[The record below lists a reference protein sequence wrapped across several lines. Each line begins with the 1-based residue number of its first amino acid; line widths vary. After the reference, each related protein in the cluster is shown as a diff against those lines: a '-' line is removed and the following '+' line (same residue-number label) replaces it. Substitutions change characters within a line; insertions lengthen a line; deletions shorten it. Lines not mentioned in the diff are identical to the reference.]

1 MSEARYG
8 PLADRI
14 ARQNGIPPA
23 LFRRLIGAESSWN
36 PTAGS
41 NMGARGLAQLMPAT
55 ARGLG
60 VRNILDPQQ
69 NLTGGA
75 RYLAQQY
82 RTFGRWD
89 LALAAYNAG
98 PGAVRRYNGIPPFR
112 ETQAYVPRVLGG
124 QTFPGLGEAQQA
136 PAPAAAPPDAS
147 EQFAQT
153 AGAIPGTP
161 INSDRLW
168 MLLENQR
175 KRSLRGIMPAP
186 GFQNEIAKIA
196 QQAMTRTQEAVQ
208 PGGSYPAVPGLPQW
222 TVGGT
227 PNAGTHTLGN
237 WQSDLAYD
245 FMGKAGDPVVA
256 GVEGV
261 VTNVSGSPGGNPR
274 FAGYGITVRTPQG
287 SLFYKHLGSKRVKV
301 GDRIQ
306 VGTVLGT
313 LDGAVQGG
321 AHLHLGATHRALL
334 DRQRDFYG
342 RAGQQGHSEGDG
354 HNHGPSSAPAPGGD
368 WGGAYQPAMGAAE
381 IARRHGLVITSSKR
395 DRQGTASG
403 GVSDHW
409 SGSTNSYAVDLGW
422 GGSRPTAASDR
433 AASEIVA
440 SLGGPRNWGAT
451 GGNFVK
457 TVNGLRW
464 QVIYRSDV
472 GGNHWN
478 HIHVGVKRV

>member
-41 NMGARGLAQLMPAT
+41 NMGARGLAQLMPET

-69 NLTGGA
+69 NLAGGA

-98 PGAVRRYNGIPPFR
+98 PGNVQRYNGIPPFR

-136 PAPAAAPPDAS
+136 PTPAAAPPDAS

-161 INSDRLW
+161 INSERLW

-175 KRSLRGIMPAP
+175 KRSLRGIMPAA

-196 QQAMTRTQEAVQ
+196 QQAMTRAASNVDQ
-208 PGGSYPAVPGLPQW
+208 
-222 TVGGT
+222 GGT
-227 PNAGTHTLGN
+227 YSGSTGSRAPMRPGAGHEGHSHGPAPSVGSQVAFRAGGGPEAHHSRALGN
-237 WQSDLAYD
+237 WQSDDAYD
-245 FMGKAGDPVVA
+245 LMGKANDPVYAGVSGTVTKISGQPGGDP
-256 GVEGV
+256 G
-261 VTNVSGSPGGNPR
+261 
-274 FAGYGITVRTPQG
+274 FAGYGITVNTPQG
-287 SLFYKHLGSKRVKV
+287 QFFFKHLNTARVRV
-301 GDRIQ
+301 GQRI
-306 VGTVLGT
+306 TPSTLLGT
-313 LDGAVQGG
+313 LDPVTAGG
-321 AHLHLGATHRALL
+321 PHLHLGGTNRAAL
-334 DRQRDFYG
+334 DRLYRWY
-342 RAGQQGHSEGDG
+342 
-354 HNHGPSSAPAPGGD
+354 
-368 WGGAYQPAMGAAE
+368 
-381 IARRHGLVITSSKR
+381 L
-395 DRQGTASG
+395 SG
-403 GVSDHW
+403 G
-409 SGSTNSYAVDLGW
+409 G
-422 GGSRPTAASDR
+422 R
-433 AASEIVA
+433 
-440 SLGGPRNWGAT
+440 
-451 GGNFVK
+451 
-457 TVNGLRW
+457 
-464 QVIYRSDV
+464 
-472 GGNHWN
+472 
-478 HIHVGVKRV
+478 